1 MKQPVIIMQTSNG
14 FILTPV
20 DFSLIDIKVTN
31 LEQVSVATELDGYS
45 PSAITS
51 LPRAHFK
58 EEPDVA

>member
-45 PSAITS
+45 SSAITS
-51 LPRAHFK
+51 LLRAHFK

>member
-20 DFSLIDIKVTN
+20 GFSLIDINATN

-45 PSAITS
+45 SSTVTS
-51 LPRAHFK
+51 LLRAHFK